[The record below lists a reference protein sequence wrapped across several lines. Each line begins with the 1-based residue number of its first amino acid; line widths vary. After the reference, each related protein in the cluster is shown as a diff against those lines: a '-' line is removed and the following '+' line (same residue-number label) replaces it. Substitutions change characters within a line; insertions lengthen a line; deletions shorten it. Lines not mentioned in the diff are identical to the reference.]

1 MERSFAL
8 IENYIYL
15 YHTDTF
21 IILPVFPES
30 ISDVDQA
37 TFSST
42 TPISRSAPIY
52 SYSNSGP
59 RTVSFTLRLHR
70 DLMQQVNYGVSNVR
84 VDIGDDYIDTLVKQ
98 IQACAL
104 PNYNAVAKMVD
115 PPMVGL
121 RIGDD
126 VFIKGVVVGGPQI
139 TMSGALIRDPN
150 KPDGLP
156 RYSIIDISLTIYEV
170 DPYGAETVMQ
180 MGSFRGLTPYL
191 EDKLYGRSVSGY

>member
-21 IILPVFPES
+21 IILPVFPDS

-59 RTVSFTLRLHR
+59 RTVSFTLKLHR
-70 DLMQQVNYGVSNVR
+70 DLMQQVNYGVSNVK
-84 VDIGDDYIDTLVKQ
+84 VDIGDDYVDTLVKQ

-139 TMSGALIRDPN
+139 TMSGALIKDAN
-150 KPDGLP
+150 KPNGLP
-156 RYSIIDISLTIYEV
+156 RYSIIDITLTIYEV
-170 DPYGAETVMQ
+170 DPYSAETVMQ
-180 MGSFRGLTPYL
+180 MGSFRGLTPYI
-191 EDKLYGRSVSGY
+191 EDKLYGRTITR